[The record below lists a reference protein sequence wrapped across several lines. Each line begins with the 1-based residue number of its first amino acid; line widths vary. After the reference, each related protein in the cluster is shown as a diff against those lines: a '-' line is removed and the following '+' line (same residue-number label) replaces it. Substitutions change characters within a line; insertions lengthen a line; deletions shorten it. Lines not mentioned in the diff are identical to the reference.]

1 LIARTS
7 RVQEL
12 RRELHKAVS
21 KLEKEKQFNR
31 RVEINATAREL
42 KHNLEL
48 LKGRHVSEEKTNT
61 PATASAYADAIQ
73 GRSDGQFTSRFR
85 EQARLMFA
93 TIHGGPFFAISRLAP
108 EFSKKANLSVLIVD
122 SNGWYSQAGGRWLSL
137 YAKAKQPP
145 QKVAITI
152 CANRRVE
159 YTNVPK
165 PILFQ
170 PPQQV
175 LKKSWEKHLLS
186 LDTLPD
192 VTILP
197 APNDFVGIITLAE
210 SLPTALPGRK
220 ALISCHLHAEALI
233 IGATLRAYG
242 FQTSETIGF
251 DRAVN
256 QPQPLQE
263 GAWWLSAIAPAKEQ
277 IAPPNT
283 EVIEELRSM
292 YQCLRSL
299 LSQAKAEGK
308 ASETATIIATR
319 ATLSVEHNDVR
330 AACIS
335 PLGGIDLD
343 TGRFFR
349 ADENAKEPTFVWDT
363 LTTSPDLLARAPAQR
378 DQHSADEDRLGL
390 LSWVTKALVEC
401 NESEST
407 LPEHAETPLSPV
419 EAPESSA
426 AHSEPSA
433 FLASKNENPN
443 NNQPAS
449 DASDKTVPAIR
460 MARPRLSRRAGTVNV
475 LALAARLG
483 KAEQQTG
490 KIFDLAR
497 ARILRWLGN
506 KGFRSTNPTGSNH
519 IESPDGEV
527 TIESDGER
535 IWSLRFDDRR
545 SMSQGAIWRV
555 EATLINDTHPALGVR
570 LIQVRSDEDAPPPV
584 ASGVPQMIPD
594 LAKDIG
600 LMDAGSALLSTATH
614 LSGDSEAPK
623 LLQLILNP
631 ERIQPVIVIAGD
643 IDASADRLAKRLTG
657 VAHVVCIDAAVSQ
670 QLIRHL
676 GRERSVYGH
685 AVRLYR
691 PGFTI
696 EAEPY
701 QHPVYPLKG
710 TQLPKW
716 LVNDLFEEACAISLE
731 AEDLD
736 ERVPSFQI
744 IRQHL
749 AEQRLRSSE
758 ERLVALREQA
768 SNAAASKDEQI
779 SQLQAIRNELE
790 SALAEHQTK
799 AAELG
804 AQLTELREELRAIR
818 RERDDARE
826 ELRRS
831 RYQFH
836 AQWGE
841 DKTQED
847 RAADESYYPD
857 TWNELE
863 EWIEIYGDN
872 KLVLLPQAAKAA
884 RESPFKNIPLAY
896 KALDYLTRFYV
907 PMRTRDKDDPAPF
920 QASQQ
925 ALAEL
930 GLELSGVG
938 TALDDRRYKQDYRRQ
953 YEGHDIWLDQHLKAG
968 VGFDPA
974 AIFRLYFW
982 YDPDAAKVVVGHLP
996 THLTNRTTH
1005 SG

>member
-1 LIARTS
+1 M
-7 RVQEL
+7 
-12 RRELHKAVS
+12 
-21 KLEKEKQFNR
+21 
-31 RVEINATAREL
+31 
-42 KHNLEL
+42 
-48 LKGRHVSEEKTNT
+48 SEEKTNT
-61 PATASAYADAIQ
+61 PTTASEYANAIQ
-73 GRSDGQFTSRFR
+73 GRSDGQFTSRFK

-93 TIHGGPFFAISRLAP
+93 TIHGAPFFAISRLAP
-108 EFSKKANLSVLIVD
+108 ELSKKATLSILIVD

-152 CANRRVE
+152 CANRRIE
-159 YTNVPK
+159 YGKSPK

-175 LKKSWEKHLLS
+175 LQKGWEKHLLS

-192 VTILP
+192 ITILP
-197 APNDFVGIITLAE
+197 APNDFAGIVALAE
-210 SLPTALPGRK
+210 SLRTALPGRK
-220 ALISCHLHAEALI
+220 VLVSCHFHAEALI
-233 IGATLRAYG
+233 IGAVFKAYG
-242 FQTSETIGF
+242 FQTSEVLGF
-251 DRAVN
+251 DRADN

-263 GAWWLSAIAPAKEQ
+263 GAWWLSATAPSPEQ
-277 IAPPNT
+277 AASPDTAAID
-283 EVIEELRSM
+283 ELRLA

-299 LSQAKAEGK
+299 MIQAKAEGK
-308 ASETATIIATR
+308 ASETAAIIATR
-319 ATLSVEHNDVR
+319 ATLPVEHSDIR
-330 AACIS
+330 AVCIP

-343 TGRFFR
+343 TGRFFK
-349 ADENAKEPTFVWDT
+349 ADENAKEETFVWDT
-363 LTTSPDLLARAPAQR
+363 RTTSPELLAHAPTQSE
-378 DQHSADEDRLGL
+378 QIFVGEDRLNL
-390 LSWVTKALVEC
+390 LIWITKALAEC
-401 NESEST
+401 NEPESAVHA
-407 LPEHAETPLSPV
+407 HAETLLALAETPENPDVQPVPL
-419 EAPESSA
+419 APL
-426 AHSEPSA
+426 EPANTGHEQTNRTGTPS
-433 FLASKNENPN
+433 NENL
-443 NNQPAS
+443 PA
-449 DASDKTVPAIR
+449 ARPV
-460 MARPRLSRRAGTVNV
+460 RPRLSRRAGTVNV

-483 KAEQQTG
+483 RAGQQTD
-490 KIFDLAR
+490 KTFNSTR

-506 KGFRSTNPTGSNH
+506 KGFRTADLAESGH

-545 SMSQGAIWRV
+545 SMSDGAIWRV
-555 EATLINDTHPALGVR
+555 EATLINGTQPAFGLR
-570 LIQVRSDEDAPPPV
+570 LIQVRSNEDAPPPV
-584 ASGVPQMIPD
+584 ASGVPQVVSD

-600 LMDAGSALLSTATH
+600 LMDAGTALLSTATH
-614 LSGDSEAPK
+614 LSGESDALK

-631 ERIQPVIVIAGD
+631 ERVQPVIVIVGG

-657 VAHVVCIDAAVSQ
+657 VAHVVCIDVAISL
-670 QLIRHL
+670 QLIRRF

-696 EAEPY
+696 EADPY
-701 QHPVYPLKG
+701 QHPVFPLKG
-710 TQLPKW
+710 NLLSKW
-716 LVNDLFEEACAISLE
+716 LVNDLFEDACAISLE

-758 ERLVALREQA
+758 ERLSALREQA
-768 SNAAASKDEQI
+768 TNAVASKEEQI
-779 SQLQAIRNELE
+779 SQLQTLLKELE
-790 SALAEHQTK
+790 SAKAEHQAK
-799 AAELG
+799 ATELVSQMAEL
-804 AQLTELREELRAIR
+804 RDELRATR
-818 RERDDARE
+818 RERDEAIAEVRQ
-826 ELRRS
+826 L
-831 RYQFH
+831 RYQINN
-836 AQWGE
+836 QWTDE
-841 DKTQED
+841 DSPESEQGD
-847 RAADESYYPD
+847 DSYYPD
-857 TWNELE
+857 NWNELE
-863 EWIEIYGDN
+863 DWVEIYGDD

-896 KALDYLTRFYV
+896 KALDYLARYYV
-907 PMRTRDKDDPAPF
+907 PMRTRDTEDTAPY

-925 ALAEL
+925 ALAEM

-953 YEGHDIWLDQHLKAG
+953 YEGRDIWLDQHLKAG

-974 AIFRLYFW
+974 SLFRLYFW
-982 YDPDAAKVVVGHLP
+982 YDEDAAKVVVGHLP